1 MRSGT
6 RPGAGPGSARSL
18 LRIAGPACYPAGRS
32 LANLFARRAF
42 TPSGLAGPSGWTS
55 CSLPCCAGTA
65 GAIRGRPAGRARL
78 RLVCRGDGRR
88 CREAADDLL
97 NEFRYARDLITAA
110 EAEAWLQGVG
120 LTGAEL
126 SAYFERRVL
135 LARWRPDLPAIMAAH
150 PVSAGDIADALASEG
165 ICSGAF
171 DRFALALAGRA
182 AVFERVVTDGDAGV
196 GPVAL
201 PVPRAA
207 ALPALLAEHAEVL
220 QGHPAA
226 ACLPRLPHLAAIDA
240 AFELMVPRI
249 TESAM
254 RPASPPAAS
263 IGCASASSVLPFH
276 RSRWH
281 ARPCC
286 AAARTA
292 SRSASSPPTS
302 TAASIGRTCCSKT
315 CDPDVQAAVLSAAP
329 GQIIGPLQIGD
340 MHHVL
345 VVRSKQV
352 PVLEDPEVRARAERA
367 LRESLLDRERNAR
380 VRWGVRS

>member
-1 MRSGT
+1 MLS
-6 RPGAGPGSARSL
+6 S
-18 LRIAGPACYPAGRS
+18 GRS
-32 LANLFARRAF
+32 LAELFARRAF
-42 TPSGLAGPSGWTS
+42 TIGTREYLWLDVVLAAMLRGDWAPFEAALREGLA
-55 CSLPCCAGTA
+55 CASYAEATGEDA
-65 GAIRGRPAGRARL
+65 G
-78 RLVCRGDGRR
+78 
-88 CREAADDLL
+88 EAADDLL

-150 PVSAGDIADALASEG
+150 PVSAGDLADALASEG

-171 DRFALALAGRA
+171 ERFALALAGRA

-196 GPVAL
+196 GPVAR
-201 PVPRAA
+201 PVPGAA

-226 ACLPRLPHLAAIDA
+226 DCLPRLPHLAAIDA
-240 AFELMVPRI
+240 AFELMAAREI

-254 RPASPPAAS
+254 RARITTSRLDWMRVSIERLAFSQESMAREAVLCCRQDGLTLGELAAD
-263 IGCASASSVLPFH
+263 INRRLDREDVLLE
-276 RSRWH
+276 
-281 ARPCC
+281 
-286 AAARTA
+286 
-292 SRSASSPPTS
+292 
-302 TAASIGRTCCSKT
+302 T
-315 CDPDVQAAVLSAAP
+315 CDPDVQAAVLSAPP

-367 LRESLLDRERNAR
+367 LRESLLERERTAR
-380 VRWGVRS
+380 VRWGGRY